1 MVSTI
6 CIHLYRY
13 RLRLFIHVLGM
24 EIKYGPYKAVPWGQ
38 CHKNRVRR
46 SWNEILEVSDRV
58 IDIQMNKGLQDFRLT
73 ELPAKQ
79 MYIRTDDVKAMFTI
93 LE

>member
-1 MVSTI
+1 MAPI
-6 CIHLYRY
+6 K
-13 RLRLFIHVLGM
+13 LFLGD
-24 EIKYGPYKAVPWGQ
+24 KV
-38 CHKNRVRR
+38 HKNRVRR